1 MDIQYSKQAIKFL
14 KKQAVPTKSKRR
26 IVSAIEN
33 LPAGAD
39 GNWENIEEVKPDEI
53 DINMLQEAANDPDCH
68 VFVSKEEAYKEIG
81 L

>member
-1 MDIQYSKQAIKFL
+1 MSNIKERIIGAITVMSEENAQKIWAL
-14 KKQAVPTKSKRR
+14 
-26 IVSAIEN
+26 IETN
-33 LPAGAD
+33 FAD